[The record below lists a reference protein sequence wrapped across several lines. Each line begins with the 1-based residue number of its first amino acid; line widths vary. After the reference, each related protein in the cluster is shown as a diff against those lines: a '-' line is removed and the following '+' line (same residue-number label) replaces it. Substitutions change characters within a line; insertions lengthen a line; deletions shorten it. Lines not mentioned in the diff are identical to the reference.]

1 MRAALLLAVL
11 VTGALAQ
18 LPYARQALDLGRTRD
33 EALFTAFN
41 RGYEMTP
48 GELIDRAEIVT
59 EFRRAV
65 LIVRE
70 HANRADL
77 TFSEHELS
85 KEMEPVATA
94 ISFIVQARLHPLNT
108 YSNAPAYGL
117 YIETGPRSKPLAPK
131 PFTREPVYAPGTA
144 GPGRTILAVRL
155 EGRFEREDITAAAA
169 PALVITDEQANVIWK
184 TRIDLTRYR

>member
-11 VTGALAQ
+11 VTGALVQ
-18 LPYARQALDLGRTRD
+18 LPYARQALELGRTRD
-33 EALFTAFN
+33 EALFQAFN
-41 RGYEMTP
+41 RGYELTP

-70 HANRADL
+70 RANLADY
-77 TFSEHELS
+77 TFSEHELT
-85 KEMEPVATA
+85 KAMEPVETA
-94 ISFIVQARLHPLNT
+94 ISFIVQVRLHPLNT
-108 YSNAPAYGL
+108 YANAPAYGL

-131 PFTREPVYAPGTA
+131 PFTREPVYPPGTA
-144 GPGRTILAVRL
+144 GPGRTVLAVRL

-184 TRIDLTRYR
+184 TRVDLSRYR